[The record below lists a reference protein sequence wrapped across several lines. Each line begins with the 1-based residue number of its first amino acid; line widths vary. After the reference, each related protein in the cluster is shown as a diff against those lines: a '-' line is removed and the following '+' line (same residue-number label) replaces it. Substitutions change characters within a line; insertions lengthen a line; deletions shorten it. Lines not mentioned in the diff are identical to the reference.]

1 MLEISLHRPDR
12 IIFEG
17 KEVKVTTIGF
27 SLLYLLAQH
36 RGQVVSYKDILKKL
50 WKDEDVAI
58 YTQINY
64 HICRIRKD
72 ISKAINNKSRYVK
85 KIRII
90 FKTVPGRGL
99 MLDIKE
105 KELETNF

>member
-1 MLEISLHRPDR
+1 VNYE
-12 IIFEG
+12 
-17 KEVKVTTIGF
+17 
-27 SLLYLLAQH
+27 
-36 RGQVVSYKDILKKL
+36 DILKKL
-50 WKDEDVAI
+50 WKEEDDAI

-85 KIRII
+85 KIRNI
-90 FKTVPGRGL
+90 FKTVSGRGL

-105 KELETNF
+105 KELEQISSP